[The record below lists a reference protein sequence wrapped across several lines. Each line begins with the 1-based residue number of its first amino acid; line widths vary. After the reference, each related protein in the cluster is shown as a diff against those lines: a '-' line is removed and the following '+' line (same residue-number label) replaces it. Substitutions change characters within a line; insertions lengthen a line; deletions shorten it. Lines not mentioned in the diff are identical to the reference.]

1 MFWEDEVEHCK
12 GRRYSN
18 DLRLRVLAAVDAG
31 GKIYELAKVFNV
43 SVSYIYKALDR
54 RRKTGLGTVNE
65 NRGHAPRKLNTEQ
78 EEALRSH
85 ILANDSVT
93 LDQLRAWLKVEYDIQ
108 LSSGGIWKVVNRL
121 NMTHKKRA

>member
-1 MFWEDEVEHCK
+1 MDHRR

-31 GKIYELAKVFNV
+31 GKVYELAPIFGV

-65 NRGHAPRKLNTEQ
+65 NRGHPPRKLTPDHN
-78 EEALRSH
+78 EALRAY
-85 ILANDSVT
+85 ILANDSAT
-93 LDQLRAWLKVEYDIQ
+93 LEQMRAWLKAEHGVQ
-108 LSSGGIWKVVNRL
+108 LSSGGIWNAVNRL
-121 NMTHKKRA
+121 GVTHKKGA